1 MKQYIVKQPINNIIK
16 EINES
21 KSSVVLFGTVGS
33 GKTTVIR
40 EYIKNSADLDKVV
53 VDGTINLGEY
63 LEIDSN
69 EISNLY
75 YVCLII
81 KKTLLNI
88 EVRYE
93 DIYIEHFTDL
103 MSLVC
108 ELVNLIQNTYRYNKS
123 FRDIKISPSANKLFD
138 SFCNLLND
146 RLQNKEVEI
155 IIDNFDKLGYSD
167 SKFQKFINRKLNHLK
182 FIISVSDARIVAKE
196 ASLINI
202 DYSFDIAVVRKI
214 LDRESI
220 KFILKSEDIDLES
233 RVNLILSDNTI
244 KKMILITD
252 GNIRDMVM
260 AIIRFYVNIKNLEK
274 EEYEKYIIDFIR
286 EEINKESLENNSIS
300 KKRIKKN

>member
-53 VDGTINLGEY
+53 VDGTIKLGEY

-167 SKFQKFINRKLNHLK
+167 SKFQKFINRKLNLLK

-233 RVNLILSDNTI
+233 RLNLILSDNTI

-252 GNIRDMVM
+252 GNIRDMIM

>member
-53 VDGTINLGEY
+53 VDATIKLGEY

-167 SKFQKFINRKLNHLK
+167 SKFQKFINRKLNYLK
-182 FIISVSDARIVAKE
+182 FIISVSDERIVAKE

-274 EEYEKYIIDFIR
+274 KEYEKYIIDFIR
-286 EEINKESLENNSIS
+286 EEINKESLENNLIS

>member
-40 EYIKNSADLDKVV
+40 DYIKNSADLDKVV
-53 VDGTINLGEY
+53 VDGTIKLGEY

-167 SKFQKFINRKLNHLK
+167 SKFQKFINRKLNLLK

>member
-53 VDGTINLGEY
+53 VDGTIKLGEY

-93 DIYIEHFTDL
+93 DIYREYFIDL
-103 MSLVC
+103 MNLTS
-108 ELVNLIQNTYRYNKS
+108 ELVNLIQNTYWYNKS
-123 FRDIKISPSANKLFD
+123 FKDIKISPSANKT
-138 SFCNLLND
+138 
-146 RLQNKEVEI
+146 K
-155 IIDNFDKLGYSD
+155 KL
-167 SKFQKFINRKLNHLK
+167 KL
-182 FIISVSDARIVAKE
+182 
-196 ASLINI
+196 
-202 DYSFDIAVVRKI
+202 
-214 LDRESI
+214 
-220 KFILKSEDIDLES
+220 
-233 RVNLILSDNTI
+233 
-244 KKMILITD
+244 
-252 GNIRDMVM
+252 
-260 AIIRFYVNIKNLEK
+260 
-274 EEYEKYIIDFIR
+274 
-286 EEINKESLENNSIS
+286 
-300 KKRIKKN
+300 